1 MKEKVAKL
9 LLPRGSYGDDWYDHW
24 GDCGGGGGWWTGSPG
39 SPDNPYELPE
49 AIVTPSGNH
58 VDYSN
63 SDFDYNYGNGYYGD
77 ENSYLWHQDGN
88 YDDRN
93 DGGGGGGDSSDYYD
107 STEANILSHG
117 QTAVNVITNSIQDN
131 TAIWCKYVQET
142 KGFQLLSATS
152 FASGVPNF
160 QYDLI
165 TALKADEGIVR
176 TLGTAMVKGNTILS
190 SGIALIGLADGDVTT
205 ADLLSAL
212 SAGIGILGMTT
223 SVAPPVALT
232 LDGISF
238 VLSIA
243 STYLSQQQN
252 GNPSSY

>member
-1 MKEKVAKL
+1 MVTIGTITGAIAVVAV
-9 LLPRGSYGDDWYDHW
+9 D
-24 GDCGGGGGWWTGSPG
+24 GGLGSPG

-49 AIVTPSGNH
+49 VIVTPSGNH

-176 TLGTAMVKGNTILS
+176 TLGTCNGKRKYN
-190 SGIALIGLADGDVTT
+190 
-205 ADLLSAL
+205 
-212 SAGIGILGMTT
+212 
-223 SVAPPVALT
+223 
-232 LDGISF
+232 SF
-238 VLSIA
+238 ERYCFDRSR
-243 STYLSQQQN
+243 
-252 GNPSSY
+252 

>member
-1 MKEKVAKL
+1 MLTQLKRLHILKLYCNFVIDKNRRLQTMLNTKLNILLLKLNEKTRSSLKSFPLKEKVAKL
-9 LLPRGSYGDDWYDHW
+9 LLPRGSYGDGWYDHW
-24 GDCGGGGGWWTGSPG
+24 GDCGGGGGG
-39 SPDNPYELPE
+39 
-49 AIVTPSGNH
+49 
-58 VDYSN
+58 
-63 SDFDYNYGNGYYGD
+63 
-77 ENSYLWHQDGN
+77 
-88 YDDRN
+88 
-93 DGGGGGGDSSDYYD
+93 DYYD

-176 TLGTAMVKGNTILS
+176 TLGTAMEKGNTILS
-190 SGIALIGLADGDVTT
+190 SGIALIGLADGDT

-212 SAGIGILGMTT
+212 SAGIGILGITT

>member
-49 AIVTPSGNH
+49 VIVTPSGNH

-117 QTAVNVITNSIQDN
+117 QTAVNVILTVFKTIPL
-131 TAIWCKYVQET
+131 Y
-142 KGFQLLSATS
+142 
-152 FASGVPNF
+152 GVSMFKRRRVFSYFLRPRLQVEF
-160 QYDLI
+160 RI
-165 TALKADEGIVR
+165 
-176 TLGTAMVKGNTILS
+176 S
-190 SGIALIGLADGDVTT
+190 S
-205 ADLLSAL
+205 
-212 SAGIGILGMTT
+212 MT
-223 SVAPPVALT
+223 
-232 LDGISF
+232 
-238 VLSIA
+238 
-243 STYLSQQQN
+243 
-252 GNPSSY
+252 